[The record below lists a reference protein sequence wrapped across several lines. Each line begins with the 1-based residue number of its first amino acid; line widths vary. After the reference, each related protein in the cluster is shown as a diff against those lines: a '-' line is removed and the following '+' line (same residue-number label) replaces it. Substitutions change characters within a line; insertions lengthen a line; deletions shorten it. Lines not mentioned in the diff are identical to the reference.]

1 MSTGIKY
8 KLLLKPEVST
18 LPPSLLPELGVSS
31 LNGISIQPR
40 VDVSGNIEMPGN
52 FLVVK
57 NIEAGVDQFT
67 TNTEKGIINVYS
79 DSTTSGVSCINFMH
93 NIPGGNN
100 RRYCSFQSNN
110 SNSPPGVAGSITG
123 NPAQVS
129 YNTMSDGRLKTI
141 ISSIDSPLAYKYVD
155 ANSDSEYNTW
165 LDAVNMLNPI
175 TYKFTATGYEQFKYK
190 LTKDAVDS
198 IIDYQ
203 GFIASEVQGVYPPAV
218 TGISGE
224 TIDIDGT
231 ITPVYQ
237 HLDMS
242 KLIPMMVGAIKE
254 LSARVVALELEL
266 RS

>member
-110 SNSPPGVAGSITG
+110 SNAPPGVAGSITG

-129 YNTMSDGRLKTI
+129 YNTMSDGRLKNI
-141 ISSIDSPLAYKYVD
+141 ISSSINSPLEYKYVD
-155 ANSDSEYNTW
+155 ANSDSKYDTW
-165 LDAVNMLNPI
+165 LEAVNMLNPI
-175 TYKFTATGYEQFKYK
+175 TYKFTATGYETFKYK
-190 LTKDAVDS
+190 LTKDDVDS
-198 IIDYQ
+198 IINYQ

-231 ITPVYQ
+231 TTPVYQ
-237 HLDMS
+237 QLDMS

-254 LSARVVALELEL
+254 LSARVAALETP
-266 RS
+266 